1 MTVVNALL
9 GLDPGEAGR
18 GAPPFE
24 ACVAASNG
32 MLIPSELV
40 MQTRLLDS
48 AGHAQARLLRAEF
61 AHKHRLLDRDRRIAL
76 CLCEILPRA
85 PQASGGL
92 VACLAAVAPPTAPRA
107 LLLPAS
113 SAEAVARALPADDAP
128 LELLVWVDWGSA
140 PARIERALIAL
151 ARACAERREA
161 RLIAV
166 PRLTTTRLADNDDT
180 LLRVMTEHAALVF
193 LLPLICAAP
202 GAAPRALYG
211 TLAAALARAG
221 WARLAP
227 GLHAPT
233 SDAARPWLTGRLAR
247 LPQCDVIGLGP
258 AAWSRFDD
266 VRFANQAS
274 PREYAHAIGRGG
286 LAIAGAT
293 RRTPAEQFVEALLF
307 GLAGGARLDLARL
320 AAQCHC
326 DSPLL
331 RAEAARVARALL
343 AQGALSGEVDA
354 LRLEAA
360 NDREFGEV
368 CASVAR
374 LRGVSGTVTRLRPRA
389 VRSD

>member
-1 MTVVNALL
+1 MTVVDALL
-9 GLDPGEAGR
+9 GLDPGEAAR
-18 GAPPFE
+18 GTPPFE

-40 MQTRLLDS
+40 MQTRLQDS

-61 AHKHRLLDRDRRIAL
+61 AHKRRLLDRDRRIAL

-85 PQASGGL
+85 PEASGGL
-92 VACLAAVAPPTAPRA
+92 VACLAAVAPPTAPCA

-128 LELLVWVDWGSA
+128 LDLLVWVDWDSA
-140 PARIERALIAL
+140 PACIERALFTL
-151 ARACAERREA
+151 ARACAERRAA

-166 PRLTTTRLADNDDT
+166 PRLALSQRRGDDDA
-180 LLRVMTEHAALVF
+180 LLRVITEHAALLF

-202 GAAPRALYG
+202 GGAPHALYG
-211 TLAAALARAG
+211 TLAAALAGAG

-227 GLHAPT
+227 GLYAPT
-233 SDAARPWLTGRLAR
+233 SAAPRPLLTGRLAH
-247 LPQCDVIGLGP
+247 LPQCDVLGLGP

-293 RRTPAEQFVEALLF
+293 RRTPTEEFVEALLF

-331 RAEAARVARALL
+331 LTEATRVVRALL
-343 AQGALSGEVDA
+343 GQGALSGEVDA

-360 NDREFGEV
+360 NDREFGDV
-368 CASVAR
+368 CARVAR
-374 LRGVSGTVTRLRPRA
+374 LRGVTGTVTPLTPRA
-389 VRSD
+389 LRSD